1 MHGIYTNMIYRE
13 IVYETINELQQLT
26 STKKT
31 QKHKK
36 IEIDKKKRQNK
47 KKKRNTTNTVN
58 FSTWS
63 KLNIF
68 PKTNKAFYTLCR
80 SIRKYKKKID
90 NDSILV
96 QSSLDETF
104 AIHRQNKHTHTDRK
118 QQIELRNFI
127 RPIGASVG
135 RYAIPNTHLYND
147 NYNNKQTNKFKYVII
162 SSVPFSMNIRF
173 IYAYTYI
180 CIQKFMIYMYLFTIY
195 YILLH
200 MCSSLHSIT
209 LQKHAHSL
217 CLSSSW

>member
-80 SIRKYKKKID
+80 SIRKYKKR
-90 NDSILV
+90 SITIAFQCSRV
-96 QSSLDETF
+96 QMKLLQYTDKT
-104 AIHRQNKHTHTDRK
+104 NTHTQTESNK
-118 QQIELRNFI
+118 SNLETLL
-127 RPIGASVG
+127 G
-135 RYAIPNTHLYND
+135 RSGPRSGVTRYRTHIYTMITTTT
-147 NYNNKQTNKFKYVII
+147 NKQTNL
-162 SSVPFSMNIRF
+162 SM
-173 IYAYTYI
+173 
-180 CIQKFMIYMYLFTIY
+180 
-195 YILLH
+195 
-200 MCSSLHSIT
+200 
-209 LQKHAHSL
+209 
-217 CLSSSW
+217 